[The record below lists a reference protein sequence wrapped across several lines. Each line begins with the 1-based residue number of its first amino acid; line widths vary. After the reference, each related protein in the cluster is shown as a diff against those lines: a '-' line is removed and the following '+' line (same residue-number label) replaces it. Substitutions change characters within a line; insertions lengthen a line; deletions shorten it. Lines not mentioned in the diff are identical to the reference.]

1 METTRE
7 ILKKESLILAE
18 EMEAELS
25 SNGRFPTLKRQ
36 YLRGSLKWLVNKTI
50 ELRDKE
56 WKRNIR
62 RLVVENPG
70 IFDDG
75 LPAQSL
81 SKLLK
86 DSL

>member
-7 ILKKESLILAE
+7 ILKKEALILAE

-25 SNGRFPTLKRQ
+25 TKGRLPTLKRQ
-36 YLRGSLKWLVNKTI
+36 YLRGSLKWLVNKTM
-50 ELRDKE
+50 ELRDEE

-62 RLVVENPG
+62 HLVVENPG

-75 LPAQSL
+75 LPAKSL

-86 DSL
+86 ESK